1 MARRPRQQRIEAY
14 GQFRPTGVDDS
25 AARRMQA
32 LAGLGATVAGVAEQF
47 GRAKAEELA
56 PAQAQEAVEQA
67 ITVDE
72 EGQKVFGEVPTRKG
86 WGSEVFNRNAVNAYL
101 AEVSID
107 SDAKIKELE
116 EKYKDNPEGF
126 TNDAN
131 AYRQATVNLLPPES
145 QPRINEAL
153 ASRISSAEEKLNT
166 KFLTDSNNKNIIILS
181 NSIDSGARNIANLAR
196 DGNTELVNSES
207 ELLLLTMDALAEASP
222 KYASIVDAEKRKLE
236 KTILKETAIGDMN
249 RIVFAENLSTIEKI
263 KKGQAFLTDFRK
275 KEISDLSPEEK
286 DQYTNLIEAKVSSL
300 QRALT
305 QEETANRAAGEQI
318 ISNLDIA
325 IGLDTLPTEDLI
337 KQVEDAYENKYIDG
351 KGRSFRVVKILKQ
364 DEASIKKN
372 QGMTKVANQINGIA
386 PVGDEL
392 PITQTDVNNYY
403 NEVTF
408 INLPDDPE
416 QRSALQTEFVK
427 RTGLVPA
434 ALNQELTNDLLSG
447 DTDRIQAASE
457 TIDRLTAIA
466 GIGQNVVT
474 DQQRAFA
481 TEVSFLSQ
489 FMGADLATKQA
500 QANTDPNDQARIE
513 SRESFIK
520 SKEGKKTFNAT
531 YENELL
537 EEYGEGFFEQFNNN
551 ELEKYNLINDYGKL
565 VESYYIAGMSVGN
578 AKTQAMKN
586 IQSNYKKGEFG
597 FMKFP
602 PEDYYGAGP
611 NNDTSYIRE
620 DIYNEL
626 TGPSGIFGI
635 ELNSE
640 NIILVSDDITARQA
654 STGNPSY
661 RVMYRDKNGT
671 LNSAIFQGK
680 DANGNEVQ
688 LDRYV
693 PNKLTEEQEQA
704 AIIKSK
710 AQQDIKQEEVQKN
723 IIESTSYFT
732 L

>member
-1 MARRPRQQRIEAY
+1 MAKQPRQQRVGFY
-14 GQFRPTGVDDS
+14 GEFRPTGIDDS
-25 AARRMQA
+25 AAKRMQA
-32 LAGLGATVAGVAEQF
+32 LAGLAKQVGGIAEEF
-47 GRAKAEELA
+47 GIAKAEREA

-86 WGSEVFNRNAVNAYL
+86 YGSEVFNRNAINAYL
-101 AEVSID
+101 AEISID
-107 SDAKIKELE
+107 SDIKIKELE
-116 EKYKDNPEGF
+116 EKYKDNPQGF
-126 TNDAN
+126 ASDAN

-153 ASRISSAEEKLNT
+153 ASRISSAEEKLN
-166 KFLTDSNNKNIIILS
+166 KNFLTESNNKNIITLTD
-181 NSIDSGARNIANLAR
+181 SINTGVRNIANLAR
-196 DGNTELVNSES
+196 EGDTELVNSES

-222 KYASIVDAEKRKLE
+222 KYASIVNEEKIKLE
-236 KTILKETAIGDMN
+236 KTILKETAIGDMD
-249 RIVFAENLSTIEKI
+249 RIVFAENLSTPEKI
-263 KKGQAFLTDFRK
+263 AKGQAFLTDFRE
-275 KEISDLSPEEK
+275 KEISDVTPEEK
-286 DQYTNLIEAKVSSL
+286 DQYTNLIEAKISSL
-300 QRALT
+300 QRTLT

-325 IGLDTLPTEDLI
+325 IGLDTLPAEDLI
-337 KQVEDAYENKYIDG
+337 KQVEDAYENNYIDG
-351 KGRSFRVVKILKQ
+351 KGRSSRVVKILKQ

-372 QGMTKVANQINGIA
+372 QGMTKVANQIKGIA

-392 PITQTDVNNYY
+392 PITQADVNNYY

-408 INLPDDPE
+408 INLPDDPD
-416 QRSALQTEFVK
+416 QRGALQTEFVK
-427 RTGLVPA
+427 RTGFVPA
-434 ALNQELTNDLLSG
+434 QLNQELTNDLRSG
-447 DTDRIQAASE
+447 NTDRIQAASE
-457 TIDRLTAIA
+457 TIDRLTGIA
-466 GIGQNVVT
+466 GIGQKVVT
-474 DQQRAFA
+474 DELRAFA
-481 TEVSFLSQ
+481 TEISFLSQ

-520 SKEGKKTFNAT
+520 SKEGKKTFNAS

-537 EEYGEGFFEQFNNN
+537 EEYGEGFFEQFGTN
-551 ELEKYNLINDYGKL
+551 ELEKYNLVNDYGKL
-565 VESYYIAGMSVGN
+565 VESYYIAGMSVSN
-578 AKTQAMKN
+578 AKTQAMKS
-586 IQSNYKKGEFG
+586 IQTNYKKGEFG

-611 NNDTSYIRE
+611 NNDTSYIR
-620 DIYNEL
+620 DDLYNEL

-635 ELNSE
+635 ELNSK

-704 AIIKSK
+704 AIIKAK
-710 AQQDIKQEEVQKN
+710 AQQDIKQKEVQKD
-723 IIESTSYFT
+723 IIKSTSYFT